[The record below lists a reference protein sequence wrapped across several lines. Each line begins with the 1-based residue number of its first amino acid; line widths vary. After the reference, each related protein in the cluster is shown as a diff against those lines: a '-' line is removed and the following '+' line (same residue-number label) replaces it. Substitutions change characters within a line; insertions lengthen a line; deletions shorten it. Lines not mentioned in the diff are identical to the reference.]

1 VEDEPPAEPDE
12 PGGALEDRLG
22 HRFRERSLLER
33 ALTHASAK
41 EGGDSN
47 ERLEFLGDAV
57 IGLVVAEFLFAAY
70 AELEEG
76 PLTRVRSAVVSAPV
90 LADLARTL
98 GLDAEVRL
106 GKGLERRDLSAA
118 VLANVVEA
126 VVGAV
131 YLDGGLDAARR
142 LVLWGLADAI
152 EGELTARDQR
162 NWKSILQELT
172 QERLREVP
180 GYEVVATRGPDHKKE
195 FEVVARI
202 AGEERGRGAG
212 PSKKAAE
219 QAAAEAAYRAL
230 AGEPVAVQ
238 PPGRSD

>member
-1 VEDEPPAEPDE
+1 MDDA
-12 PGGALEDRLG
+12 GGLEERLG
-22 HRFRERSLLER
+22 YRFLDPARLEQ

-41 EGGDSN
+41 DGEGAPSN

-57 IGLVVAEFLFAAY
+57 IGLVVGEFLFAAFQ
-70 AELEEG
+70 ELEEG

-90 LADLARTL
+90 LAELAREL
-98 GLDAEVRL
+98 GLDQAVRL
-106 GKGLERRDLSAA
+106 GKGLDRRLLSNA

-152 EGELTARDQR
+152 EAEMGAAQLR
-162 NWKSILQELT
+162 NWKSTLQELT

-180 GYEVVATRGPDHKKE
+180 SYEVVATRGPDHRKE
-195 FEVVARI
+195 FEVVALVGGR
-202 AGEERGRGAG
+202 ERGRGSG

-219 QAAAEAAYRAL
+219 QVAAEAAYRAL
-230 AGEPVAVQ
+230 ERELHTG
-238 PPGRSD
+238 